1 MAAKNKNLTAAFHEI
16 YEKTPKTVKK
26 AGVTGERKR
35 KMLIAIAFSKARR
48 GK

>member
-1 MAAKNKNLTAAFHEI
+1 MPQQNRLKAAFREV
-16 YEKTPKTVKK
+16 YANTPKTVKK